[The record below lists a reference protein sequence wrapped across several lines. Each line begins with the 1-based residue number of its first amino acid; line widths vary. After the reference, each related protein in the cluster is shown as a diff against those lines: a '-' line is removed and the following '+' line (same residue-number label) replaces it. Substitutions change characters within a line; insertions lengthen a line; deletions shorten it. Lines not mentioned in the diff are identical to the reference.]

1 LEIINYRRVTN
12 LIPRFSNWG
21 RVPLGG
27 GRERFARGCDHDSD
41 ILLKSRIVA
50 N

>member
-27 GRERFARGCDHDSD
+27 RERFARGCDHDSD